1 MTRAWWLVLAFLVGL
16 STLSVAGDIQ
26 VSCAPGLRVYLDGNL
41 VGTSSAKEDGLYLVG
56 VAAGRH
62 TIRVEKEGFLAQ
74 SFQVEVFDLPMEVKV
89 GELVPLPVT
98 APERKADPPPDVRE
112 LVGSLVITSAP
123 QNCVVEIDGRSE
135 TKSTPQLQVGGL
147 APGEH
152 TIAFSKPGYERISG
166 VVKIQPGAELT
177 VRGNLVEGRVE
188 VSHQGKGSLRVM
200 SSPMR
205 CTVRFRG
212 STLEKDHP
220 KLNLSHIPAGEYDL
234 VVTLAGRT
242 LSARVLVNDGQRTV
256 AVFSFMPGDEPVVVT
271 HEPE

>member
-1 MTRAWWLVLAFLVGL
+1 LLAFLVAL
-16 STLSVAGDIQ
+16 STLAAAGDIQ
-26 VSCAPGLRVYLDGNL
+26 VACAPGLQVYLDGNL
-41 VGTSSAKEDGLYLVG
+41 VGTSSVKEDGLYLVG
-56 VAAGRH
+56 VAAGGH
-62 TIRVEKEGFLAQ
+62 TIRVEKEGFAPQ
-74 SFQVEVFDLPMEVKV
+74 SFQVEAFDVPLEVKV

-98 APERKADPPPDVRE
+98 SPGREVDPPEVRE

-135 TKSTPQLQVGGL
+135 TKTSPQLQLGAL

-166 VVKIQPGAELT
+166 VVKVQPGAELT
-177 VRGNLVEGRVE
+177 VRGNLVAGRVE
-188 VSHQGKGSLRVM
+188 VSHQGKGSLRVI

-212 STLEKDHP
+212 STFEKDHP
-220 KLNLSHIPAGEYDL
+220 KLNLSHIPAGEHDL
-234 VVTLAGRT
+234 VVSLAGRT
-242 LSARVLVNDGQRTV
+242 LSSKVLVNDGQRTV
-256 AVFSFMPGDEPVVVT
+256 VVFSFMPGDEPVVVT